1 MGYYLSSGFVSKL
14 NIRCNDDI
22 IAIPCMVKNEN
33 EFNRCNYFTTSQLVP
48 LSLPIF
54 GKYDDYG
61 SVCNVEDTP
70 SAKAW
75 AKCVSDDIEGSLR
88 VFERASVYDYTLKE
102 IFDKEKDFDG
112 NKTYEKYEKGI
123 LGSLKGFMNV
133 CLILEHRKVYEELA
147 SKADNI
153 GNMEYFS
160 DVARYKKMLLN
171 TPSYKPRKIFP
182 SENSFNL
189 FDVTSVDCKEEE
201 LDNIV
206 NTAKALYKKYRGP
219 KTIDSHLFNG
229 ESTFCFNAYDES
241 VWCIDGI
248 AKAFTDFSSFNLEI
262 LRLNVGYNVPSCNCG
277 SQNDFNH
284 NIIAFNKFL
293 EGFYNNE
300 LKDDEED

>member
-22 IAIPCMVKNEN
+22 IAIPCMVKNEG
-33 EFNRCNYFTTSQLVP
+33 FNRCNYFTTSQLVP

-54 GKYDDYG
+54 GKYNDGG
-61 SVCNVEDTP
+61 SVCDVEDTP

-75 AKCVSDDIEGSLR
+75 AKCVSDDIEGSLE
-88 VFERASVYDYTLKE
+88 VFERASVYDYTLND

-112 NKTYEKYEKGI
+112 NKIYEKYEKGI
-123 LGSLKGFMNV
+123 LGSLEGFMNV

-147 SKADNI
+147 SKEDNMD
-153 GNMEYFS
+153 NMEYFS

-171 TPSYKPRKIFP
+171 IPSYKPKKILPF
-182 SENSFNL
+182 ENSFNL
-189 FDVTSVDCKEEE
+189 FDVTSVDCKGNE
-201 LDNIV
+201 LYNIV

-219 KTIDSHLFNG
+219 KTIDFHLFNG
-229 ESTFCFNAYDES
+229 ESTCCFNAYDES
-241 VWCIDGI
+241 VWRIDGI
-248 AKAFTDFSSFNLEI
+248 AKAFADFSRFNLEI

>member
-112 NKTYEKYEKGI
+112 NKIYEKYEKGI
-123 LGSLKGFMNV
+123 LGSL
-133 CLILEHRKVYEELA
+133 
-147 SKADNI
+147 
-153 GNMEYFS
+153 
-160 DVARYKKMLLN
+160 
-171 TPSYKPRKIFP
+171 
-182 SENSFNL
+182 
-189 FDVTSVDCKEEE
+189 
-201 LDNIV
+201 
-206 NTAKALYKKYRGP
+206 
-219 KTIDSHLFNG
+219 
-229 ESTFCFNAYDES
+229 
-241 VWCIDGI
+241 
-248 AKAFTDFSSFNLEI
+248 
-262 LRLNVGYNVPSCNCG
+262 
-277 SQNDFNH
+277 
-284 NIIAFNKFL
+284 
-293 EGFYNNE
+293 
-300 LKDDEED
+300 